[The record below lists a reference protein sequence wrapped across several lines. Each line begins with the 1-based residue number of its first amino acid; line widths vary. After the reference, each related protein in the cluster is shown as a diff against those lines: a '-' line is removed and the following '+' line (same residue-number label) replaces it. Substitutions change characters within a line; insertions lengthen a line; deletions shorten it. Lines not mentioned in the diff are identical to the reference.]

1 MIFSDILTQGYLG
14 NAFCYFLLI
23 LAGLVVHILNTV
35 LLQPYLFWRKYK
47 KYPNVITRESFSPI
61 LGDMKEHIDSMRE
74 NKVHYAYMK
83 NGAEKYNKHDLRV
96 TLDGIFPTVMVLSN
110 KALEEFLSM
119 QVTKIDR
126 DDLNSGVSGLIPHS
140 LVTMPSTKEVMRR
153 RKNMLSWV
161 SLNSASKYIPRM
173 LRCLE
178 RVSNDMKTKKQVDLV
193 HSMNV
198 VTFDVFSDILF
209 GDDVKELVSKLYP
222 YDNPD
227 GSTEMI
233 ELREMLIRLT
243 KCHISHFFHPSSHMF
258 KFLKRRGLVNP
269 FKRDAKNAAEF
280 KRAILELVKN
290 SKEQKAAHHMFSDPL
305 SNEVQKLDEVCG
317 VMLAGPETT
326 SHSLVSCLYF
336 LNKNPE
342 TLKKLREELNANGF
356 KKGKS
361 FYEICTM
368 EKIQSMT
375 YLTCCVKEA
384 FRCDIVAPRS
394 FSYAAL
400 EDIEIC
406 DVPISKGT
414 KIRIDLSTCHFDK
427 NKWPDEYEFIPE
439 RHDFESEYYQKAKQT
454 GIKPDVYSRRTFSH
468 GMRSCPGQSFA
479 MLEMKVAIAYL
490 VTHLDIQF
498 DEEQLNNK
506 DIGFGLGSH
515 FIPLVTVKEH

>member
-1 MIFSDILTQGYLG
+1 MPISGYFSSIFS
-14 NAFCYFLLI
+14 YFLL
-23 LAGLVVHILNTV
+23 LLLGLIIYVLNTV
-35 LLQPYLFWRKYK
+35 LIQPYLFWRKYK

-61 LGDMKEHIDSMRE
+61 LGDMKDHRDSMQN
-74 NKVHYAYMK
+74 NKVHYSYMK
-83 NGAEKYNKHDLRV
+83 NGAEKYNKHDLRAI
-96 TLDGIFPTVMVLSN
+96 LDGIFPTIMVLSN

-119 QVTKIDR
+119 QVTKIDK
-126 DDLNSGVSGLIPHS
+126 DDQHSGVSSFIPNS
-140 LVTMPSTKEVMRR
+140 LGTMKSTKEVMRR
-153 RKNMLSWV
+153 RKNTLSWV
-161 SLNSASKYIPRM
+161 SLNSASTYIPHM

-178 RVSNDMKTKKQVDLV
+178 RVSKEMKTKQQVDLI

-222 YDNPD
+222 YENPD

-243 KCHISHFFHPSSHMF
+243 KCYIAQIFHPLSHMF
-258 KFLKRRGLVNP
+258 KFLKNRGLVNP

-280 KRAILELVKN
+280 KRAILEIVKN
-290 SKEQKAAHHMFSDPL
+290 SKEKKAAHYMFSDPI
-305 SNEVQKLDEVCG
+305 SSEIEKLDEVCG
-317 VMLAGPETT
+317 VMLAGSETT

-336 LNKNPE
+336 LNKHPS
-342 TLKKLREELNANGF
+342 TLAKLRKELKDNGF
-356 KKGKS
+356 RKGQS
-361 FYEICTM
+361 FFELCTM

-384 FRCDIVAPRS
+384 FRCDIVVPRS
-394 FSYAAL
+394 FAYAAL
-400 EDIEIC
+400 EDIKIC
-406 DVPISKGT
+406 GVPISKGT

-427 NKWPDEYEFIPE
+427 NKWLDEYEFIPE
-439 RHDFESEYYQKAKQT
+439 RHDFESEYYKRAKQT

-515 FIPLVTVKEH
+515 FIPLVTVKER